1 MVTKKSIEKIS
12 ENEEI
17 TTAKIC
23 RKATLKFKNSFH
35 EFSNPQKIYY
45 LLFFLSQEETG
56 LIKEIVLCFIL
67 NFKKKFQFL
76 LLKRRAFGKSRGEEK

>member
-45 LLFFLSQEETG
+45 LLFFLLQGETG

-67 NFKKKFQFL
+67 NFKEIPIFVAEKESVWKK
-76 LLKRRAFGKSRGEEK
+76 

>member
-45 LLFFLSQEETG
+45 LLFFSFTRGNRFDKRNRFMFYPEFQ
-56 LIKEIVLCFIL
+56 KEIPIFVGEKESIW
-67 NFKKKFQFL
+67 KK
-76 LLKRRAFGKSRGEEK
+76 